1 MMKMSNKYVDE
12 PLPNFKYFILTELND
27 LNITMR
33 EINKA
38 LNEKNEILRD
48 IKSELELIKHAL

>member
-1 MMKMSNKYVDE
+1 MSNKYVDE